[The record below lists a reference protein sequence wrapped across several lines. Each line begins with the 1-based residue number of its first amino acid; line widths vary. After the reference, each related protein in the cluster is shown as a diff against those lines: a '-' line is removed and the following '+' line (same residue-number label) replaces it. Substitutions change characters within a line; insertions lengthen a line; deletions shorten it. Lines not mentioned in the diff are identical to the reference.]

1 MSRVFG
7 VAVLTLSLALS
18 LLAQS
23 PGTQASKK
31 PEVSSASAAKIIE
44 SKIRQLWQDFKE
56 RKKDAYAAGLTD
68 DNTAVWADGKG
79 IRDKA
84 AAVKDMDSFALDS
97 YSLSNFKITPLGTN
111 AAMATYGAKVVGAV
125 DGQKLNLNLAVT
137 EVWVKRGGHWKE
149 LRYHESEIK

>member
-1 MSRVFG
+1 MSRVFC
-7 VAVLTLSLALS
+7 VTVLTLSLALS
-18 LLAQS
+18 LRAQS
-23 PGTQASKK
+23 PSMQASKK
-31 PEVSSASAAKIIE
+31 PGASSASAAKIIE

-56 RKKDAYAAGLTD
+56 KNKNTYAAGLTD

-84 AAVKDMDSFALDS
+84 TAVKDLDNFALDS
-97 YSLSNFKITPLGTN
+97 YSLSDFKITPLGTD
-111 AAMATYGAKVVGAV
+111 AAMATYGAKVVGAA

-137 EVWVKRGGHWKE
+137 EVWVKRGGHWRE